1 MQQELLPQLFKTEYR
16 KIVSV
21 LYKLFGLD
29 HIEIAEDVVSD
40 VFLLA
45 SETWGLKG
53 IPENPTA
60 WLYVVSKNR
69 TKDYLK
75 RNSLFQQT
83 IQREILNSSSASQEI
98 EIDLSDKNITDSQL
112 QMMFA
117 ICHPAISPEAQVCL
131 SLRFLCGFSI
141 DEIANAFQSNKET
154 INKRLFRAKE
164 KLRADKVKIE
174 YPGKAEIAKRLETVA
189 TTLYLLF
196 NEGYFAT
203 NKNVKLQ
210 KEFCL
215 EAMRLMYMLVENET
229 TNLPFINAL
238 LSLMCFHSSRFDA
251 RLNENGES
259 ILYQDQDEK
268 LWNQELIERGKYYLD
283 EAFKTDNISKYHLQ
297 ASIAFLHTSQAD
309 SSNKWN
315 NVLQLYNLLLQL
327 EYSPIVALNRTYAL
341 AKVKGKPEAIAEAEK
356 LNLAD
361 NHLYHSLLGD
371 LYTDLDNKKAIL
383 SFQTALTLA
392 KSNGDKTMI
401 TNKIISCKRTNNSN
415 YFP

>member
-1 MQQELLPQLFKTEYR
+1 MQQEILPQLFKTEYR

-29 HIEIAEDVVSD
+29 YIEIAEDIVSD

-45 SETWGLKG
+45 LETWGLKG
-53 IPENPTA
+53 LPENPTA
-60 WLYVVSKNR
+60 WLYAVSKNR

-75 RNSLFQQT
+75 HSSIFHQKIQT
-83 IQREILNSSSASQEI
+83 EILNFTSASQEI

-117 ICHPAISPEAQVCL
+117 ICHPAISPETQVCL

-141 DEIANAFQSNKET
+141 DEIANAFQTNKET

-164 KLRADKVKIE
+164 KLREDKVKIE
-174 YPGKAEIAKRLETVA
+174 FPDKTAIAERLDTVA

-215 EAMRLMYMLVENET
+215 EAMRLNYLLIENEE

-238 LSLMCFHSSRFDA
+238 FSLMCFHSSRFDA
-251 RLNENGES
+251 RINENGDS
-259 ILYQDQDEK
+259 ILYQNQDEK
-268 LWNQELIERGKYYLD
+268 LWNKELIERGKYYLD
-283 EAFKTDNISKYHLQ
+283 QAFKTNKISKYHLQ
-297 ASIAFLHTSQAD
+297 AGIAFLHTNQID
-309 SSNKWN
+309 TQEKWS
-315 NVLQLYNLLLQL
+315 NVLQLYNQLLQI

-341 AKVKGKPEAIAEAEK
+341 AKVNGKTEAIAEAEK
-356 LNLAD
+356 LNLPV

-371 LYTDLDNKKAIL
+371 LYTNLDNTKAVHY
-383 SFQTALTLA
+383 FQTAWTLA
-392 KSNGDKTMI
+392 KSTADKTI
-401 TNKIISCKRTNNSN
+401 IANKIIDCGREKNNS
-415 YFP
+415 

>member
-29 HIEIAEDVVSD
+29 YIEIAEDIVSD

-53 IPENPTA
+53 LPENPTA
-60 WLYVVSKNR
+60 WLYTVSKNR

-75 RNSLFQQT
+75 RHTFFQQK
-83 IQREILNSSSASQEI
+83 IQSEIINSSVPDLEI
-98 EIDLSDKNITDSQL
+98 EINLSEKNITDSQL

-117 ICHPAISPEAQVCL
+117 ICHPSISAEAQVCM

-141 DEIANAFQSNKET
+141 DEIANAFQTNKET
-154 INKRLFRAKE
+154 VNKRLFRAKE
-164 KLRADKVKIE
+164 KLRYAKIKIE
-174 YPGKAEIAKRLETVA
+174 FPSKTEIARRLETVA
-189 TTLYLLF
+189 ATLYLLF

-203 NKNVKLQ
+203 NKDVKLQ

-215 EAMRLMYMLVENET
+215 EAMRLNYLLIKNEE

-238 LSLMCFHSSRFDA
+238 FSLMCFHSSRFDA

-259 ILYQDQDEK
+259 ILYQHQDET
-268 LWNQELIERGKYYLD
+268 LWNKELIERGEYYLD
-283 EAFKTDNISKYHLQ
+283 QAFKSNDISRYHLQ
-297 ASIAFLHTSQAD
+297 AAIAFHHTKQTD
-309 SSNKWN
+309 NPEKWN
-315 NVLQLYNLLLQL
+315 MVLQLYNQLLQL

-341 AKVKGKPEAIAEAEK
+341 AKVQGKAAAIAEAEK
-356 LNLAD
+356 LNLSN
-361 NHLYHSLLGD
+361 NHLYYSLLGD
-371 LYTDLDNKKAIL
+371 LYTNIDDAKAIHC
-383 SFQTALTLA
+383 FQTAWALA
-392 KSNGDKTMI
+392 RSTADKAII
-401 TNKIISCKRTNNSN
+401 TNKIIDCGREKNNS
-415 YFP
+415 

>member
-1 MQQELLPQLFKTEYR
+1 MQQEILPQLFKSEYR

-29 HIEIAEDVVSD
+29 HIEIAEDIVSD

-53 IPENPTA
+53 LPENPTA
-60 WLYVVSKNR
+60 WLYKVSKNR

-75 RNSLFQQT
+75 RNSIFYRT
-83 IQREILNSSSASQEI
+83 IQTGILNFTYTNQEI
-98 EIDLSDKNITDSQL
+98 EIDLSHKNITDSQL

-117 ICHPAISPEAQVCL
+117 ICHPSISPEAQVCL

-141 DEIANAFQSNKET
+141 DEIANAFQSNRET

-164 KLRADKVKIE
+164 KLRVGKVKIE
-174 YPGKAEIAKRLETVA
+174 FPDKTEIAKRLETVA

-215 EAMRLMYMLVENET
+215 EAMRLMYMLVENEE

-238 LSLMCFHSSRFDA
+238 FSLMCFHSSRFDA
-251 RLNENGES
+251 RVNENGDS
-259 ILYQDQDEK
+259 ILYQNQDES
-268 LWNQELIERGKYYLD
+268 LWSTALIKRGKYYLD
-283 EAFKTDNISKYHLQ
+283 QAFKTNKISKYHLQ
-297 ASIAFLHTSQAD
+297 AGIAFLHTNQAD
-309 SSNKWN
+309 SQEKWS
-315 NVLQLYNLLLQL
+315 NVLQLYNQLLQID
-327 EYSPIVALNRTYAL
+327 YSPIVALNRTYAL
-341 AKVKGKPEAIAEAEK
+341 AKVKGKTEAIAEAEK
-356 LNLAD
+356 LNLPD
-361 NHLYHSLLGD
+361 NQFYHSLLGE
-371 LYTDLDNKKAIL
+371 LYTNIDNTKAIL
-383 SFQTALTLA
+383 CFQTALTLA
-392 KSNGDKTMI
+392 KSTADKTI
-401 TNKIISCKRTNNSN
+401 IATKIIDCEREENNN
-415 YFP
+415 